1 MYVLLALE
9 KMTLS
14 CPRNT
19 TWRFM
24 AITKGDRH
32 DTYDVPH
39 PPSWLLGFHLVCLGA
54 LRIGY
59 FTKPLSSKTRSW
71 EVTDDHR
78 SHWEFF
84 QSIFK
89 NFLLTEGPSGRSAM
103 LVRIRLR
110 PLAVSA
116 IQERPPGATP
126 DRSPLD
132 LLGNELGHQILDKLV
147 SFFSCP
153 ITLVR
158 GVPRCTLYTFAT
170 LPHGICKEKK

>member
-1 MYVLLALE
+1 
-9 KMTLS
+9 MTRTTFRIHPAGCWASTLFASEHLGSATSLS
-14 CPRNT
+14 LYLPR
-19 TWRFM
+19 R
-24 AITKGDRH
+24 
-32 DTYDVPH
+32 
-39 PPSWLLGFHLVCLGA
+39 S
-54 LRIGY
+54 
-59 FTKPLSSKTRSW
+59 SSKRARTRSW